1 MPGGVLERL
10 HSVAP
15 DPEQL
20 RICFV
25 LPHAGLS
32 GGIRV
37 VAIYAE
43 HLMRR
48 GHHVSVVSTEWE
60 PAGRRGKAKAVV
72 RKWLYQLNPRA
83 KGPLDPSHFDGLDI
97 DHRRVPGYGPVTE
110 ADIPDG
116 DVVVATWWETA
127 PWVASLSPSKGAKA
141 YFVQDYGAHDGQ
153 PMDAVAETWKLPL
166 HKIVISKWLMSL
178 IDQHNGDPHADYVPN
193 AVDQAMFHAPP
204 RGKQKRP
211 TVGLQYNPVPQKGC
225 DTMVKA
231 IELAMKRVPNLHTV
245 GYGPGEPQHHMP
257 LPPGA
262 EYWQYAPNHK
272 LKEIY
277 ASCDAWLFGSRLEG
291 FGLPILEAM
300 ACRTPVIATPAGAAP
315 ELVGEGGGILVKP
328 DDPHDMATAIE
339 RIATMSEQQWLAM
352 SDCAYR
358 TATRY
363 TWEDATALFEQGLRR
378 AIDRNRKGQLT
389 AV

>member
-1 MPGGVLERL
+1 
-10 HSVAP
+10 VARN
-15 DPEQL
+15 PEPL
-20 RICFV
+20 RISFV

-43 HLMRR
+43 QLIRR
-48 GHHVSVVSTEWE
+48 GHQVTVISTEWE
-60 PAGRRGKAKAVV
+60 PPGRRGKAKAMV
-72 RKWLYQLNPRA
+72 RKWLHQLNPRA
-83 KGPLDPSHFDGLDI
+83 KGSLDPSHFDGLNV
-97 DHRRVPGYGPVTE
+97 DHRRVTGSRAVTD
-110 ADIPDG
+110 ADVPDA

-127 PWVASLSPSKGAKA
+127 PWVASLSSCKGAKA

-178 IDQHNGDPHADYVPN
+178 IDHHNGDPHADYVPN

-225 DTMVKA
+225 DIMVNA
-231 IELAMKRVPNLHTV
+231 IELAMRSVPDLHTV
-245 GYGPGEPQHHMP
+245 GYGPGEPQHHTP
-257 LPPGA
+257 LPSGA

-315 ELVGEGGGILVKP
+315 ERLGEGGGMLVKP
-328 DDPHDMATAIE
+328 DDAHDMAAAIE
-339 RIATMSEQQWLAM
+339 RVAAMPDHEWRAM
-352 SDCAYR
+352 SDRAHR

-363 TWEDATALFEQGLRR
+363 TWEDATALFEQSLRR
-378 AIDRNRKGQLT
+378 AMERSRKGQLA